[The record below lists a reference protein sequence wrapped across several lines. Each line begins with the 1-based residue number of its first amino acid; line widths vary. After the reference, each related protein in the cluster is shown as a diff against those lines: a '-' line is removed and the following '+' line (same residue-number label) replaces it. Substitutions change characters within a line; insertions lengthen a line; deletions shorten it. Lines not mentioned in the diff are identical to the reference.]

1 MKDVF
6 SHTQYDDYNWNN
18 DIKQYS
24 YNKTHTGWGNASPKR
39 EPIITAKMVKA
50 NDNIFNPILQTYH
63 DIKYDTNLRKK
74 EKAALTSEIIK
85 NLDNQLKIEQTFNII
100 NLQDRLKGFE
110 KDPNYPVMKDL
121 IHSRKRIESYPK
133 NFNIVSNLPLSEHHY
148 DKPENRPTNSNS
160 APKKGRTTYKLR
172 GDRDFDII
180 STRYKHFNDE
190 KNEVDKQ
197 IKKIKTAQIFYKKN
211 DYNPIKGEFYNKE
224 KEEAFQKKRKEEQKN
239 WGIERFN
246 NLPKCVKGKS
256 DIYNLITLKTV
267 DQKEMDRM
275 IQEEKNKRQRYEI
288 RYKLENYY
296 RYENMKKQDKLD
308 KRKNGKASYMRYKEQ
323 DNRQY
328 DIIVLKEK
336 PYNEHK
342 NIIKTGGITGW
353 QKLINGAGDNSTF
366 GSKKIYKDPYDYSE
380 TGPSYDSYRKNRNST
395 LNKLPKIENDKLFNQ
410 IKKEHKYESLNK
422 KIIISDYDNNFKKC
436 NMSKEKFFH
445 EPPKN
450 VDVKGSDNIL
460 KINSQRFAT
469 YAEGSRI
476 EKSFNDNKEK
486 NMRNIKKSL
495 NLKMDKD

>member
-1 MKDVF
+1 
-6 SHTQYDDYNWNN
+6 
-18 DIKQYS
+18 
-24 YNKTHTGWGNASPKR
+24 
-39 EPIITAKMVKA
+39 
-50 NDNIFNPILQTYH
+50 
-63 DIKYDTNLRKK
+63 
-74 EKAALTSEIIK
+74 
-85 NLDNQLKIEQTFNII
+85 
-100 NLQDRLKGFE
+100 
-110 KDPNYPVMKDL
+110 
-121 IHSRKRIESYPK
+121 
-133 NFNIVSNLPLSEHHY
+133 LPLSEHHY
-148 DKPENRPTNSNS
+148 DKPENRPTNSSS
-160 APKKGRTTYKLR
+160 APKRGKTTYKFR

-190 KNEVDKQ
+190 KNEVDKE

-328 DIIVLKEK
+328 DIIDLKEK

-342 NIIKTGGITGW
+342 SIIKTGGITGW
-353 QKLINGAGDNSTF
+353 QKLINDAGDNNTF

-422 KIIISDYDNNFKKC
+422 KIIISDYESNFKKC
-436 NMSKEKFFH
+436 KISKEKFFH